1 MDDATVVLD
10 DATLV
15 RDLKATVEAFCSA
28 RNWDQFHSPKDLA
41 IGIITEASELL
52 EHFRFQSAERC
63 EAMLQ
68 DERKRR
74 EVGEELADVLFFIL
88 RFSGKYKM
96 DLSEAFA
103 AKMAKNEARYPA
115 DKFWGQNRKYDEV

>member
-1 MDDATVVLD
+1 MDDSTCVL
-10 DATLV
+10 
-15 RDLKATVEAFCSA
+15 DLKARVEDFCNA
-28 RNWDQFHSPKDLA
+28 RNWAQFHCAKDLA
-41 IGIITEASELL
+41 IGVITEASELL

-88 RFSGKYKM
+88 LFCGRYKM

-103 AKMAKNEARYPA
+103 AKMAKNEAKYPA
-115 DKFWGQNRKYDEV
+115 EKFWGQNRKYDEV